1 MSKKNQHIN
10 DAASRRRF
18 LRQLGIGAAAT
29 ALGACGGR
37 HIVESASDD
46 MSGEKKGD
54 GQMTYRTNHNTGD
67 RVSILGYGCMRL
79 PTVGMT
85 SGRSDDETIDQEAVN
100 RSVDYALAHGVNY
113 FDTSPAYCK
122 GHSEE
127 AMGIALSRHPRDSY
141 FIATKLSNFAP
152 QTWSREESVAMFE
165 RSLKYLRTDY
175 IDYLLLHGI
184 GIGGFEAYNGRYGDN
199 GVLDYLKERRADGTI
214 RNLGFSYHG
223 DIDVFLHLLDMHDR
237 GEVHWDFAQIQLN
250 YIDWNQAKDV
260 NTRNTDASYLYGE
273 LQRRAIP
280 AVVMEPLLGG
290 RLASVPAPVAAK
302 MRQHRADDS
311 PATWA
316 FRCAGSP
323 EGILT
328 VLSGMTYMEHL
339 QENVATYSPLE
350 PLDEDENLFL
360 ELMAKEILQ
369 NETIPCTNC
378 KYCMP
383 CPYGVNIP
391 AVFAHFNKCVVD
403 DNVSRDRRDPHYD
416 AARRAFLVGYD
427 RSVPR
432 LRQADR
438 CIACGEC
445 LSHCPQTID
454 IPAQM
459 ARINSYVQELKNSE
473 LS

>member
-1 MSKKNQHIN
+1 MS
-10 DAASRRRF
+10 
-18 LRQLGIGAAAT
+18 
-29 ALGACGGR
+29 
-37 HIVESASDD
+37 
-46 MSGEKKGD
+46 
-54 GQMTYRTNHNTGD
+54 
-67 RVSILGYGCMRL
+67 
-79 PTVGMT
+79 
-85 SGRSDDETIDQEAVN
+85 
-100 RSVDYALAHGVNY
+100 
-113 FDTSPAYCK
+113 
-122 GHSEE
+122 
-127 AMGIALSRHPRDSY
+127 
-141 FIATKLSNFAP
+141 
-152 QTWSREESVAMFE
+152 
-165 RSLKYLRTDY
+165 
-175 IDYLLLHGI
+175 
-184 GIGGFEAYNGRYGDN
+184 
-199 GVLDYLKERRADGTI
+199 
-214 RNLGFSYHG
+214 
-223 DIDVFLHLLDMHDR
+223 
-237 GEVHWDFAQIQLN
+237 
-250 YIDWNQAKDV
+250 WNQAKDV

-316 FRCAGSP
+316 FRFAGSP